1 MTELSLLKWLGK
13 TLVEPSR
20 IIAALLLGGL
30 VLLVWKRHRKKS
42 MYVFASAL
50 TLYVVFGTGPVAF
63 WLLGS
68 LEFRYPPYMEIAANR
83 DAEDI
88 VLLAGY
94 AGRDDDMPLSSHVND
109 SSAIRILEAAR
120 VFRLKPGRRI
130 IVSGKGDVPA
140 IIKDVLVSLGI
151 PAERIE
157 IEGHSG
163 STMGSGENLSHLLK
177 GKKII
182 LVTSAG
188 HMHRSIRT
196 FRNFGMH
203 PVPAPTDFMT
213 FRNFLATGYL
223 PSPLYLRLSDLAI
236 HEYVGILWYGD
247 KGAGKTPM

>member
-1 MTELSLLKWLGK
+1 MTEFGILKAVGQ

-20 IIAALLLGGL
+20 LISAFLLGGFA
-30 VLLVWKRHRKKS
+30 LLIWKRHRKKS
-42 MYVFASAL
+42 MYLFASAL

-68 LEFRYPPYMEIAANR
+68 LEFRYPPYVETVANR

-120 VFRLKPGRRI
+120 IFRLNPGRRI
-130 IVSGKGDVPA
+130 VVSGKNDVPV
-140 IIKDVLVSLGI
+140 IMKDVLVSLGI
-151 PAERIE
+151 PAGQIE
-157 IEGHSG
+157 IDGRSG
-163 STMGSGENLSHLLK
+163 STIESGENLSTLLK
-177 GKKII
+177 GKKVI

-188 HMHRSIRT
+188 HMHRAILT
-196 FRNFGMH
+196 FRKVGMY

-213 FRNFLATGYL
+213 YKNILATGYL
-223 PSPLYLRLSDLAI
+223 PSPLNLKLSDIAI
-236 HEYVGILWYGD
+236 HEFVGILWYGY
-247 KGAGKTPM
+247 KAGDKTPL